1 MTDEPQLLRAVRCPS
16 CGTLPIRIISRT
28 QAVCGSP
35 ESVCG
40 ALLWNPLR
48 TPADQLAD
56 SRSVDLSP
64 LEGAAEG
71 IRLPEPP
78 APLPVGD
85 PAEIAAE
92 AEIRESYH
100 RLGYR
105 CAEVDRCAVC
115 E

>member
-1 MTDEPQLLRAVRCPS
+1 MTDEPQLLRTVRCPS
-16 CGTLPIRIISRT
+16 CGTLPIFVISPT
-28 QAVCGSP
+28 QASCGSP

-48 TPADQLAD
+48 TAADQLGD
-56 SRSVDLSP
+56 PQHIDLSP
-64 LEGAAEG
+64 VEGAAEG
-71 IRLPEPP
+71 IALPEPP
-78 APLPVGD
+78 APLPIGD

-92 AEIRESYH
+92 AGIRESYH